1 MWTRQPRWL
10 VADCLRVMEP
20 ARGKSFPSRQRRDL
34 AAPGEDGISSPDHKS
49 FLIFTTNS
57 NDLGTKKR
65 IPGSIPPRTV
75 WKCESDWLVSDWLG
89 IMEPARDESCP
100 SGQRRGSAAPGEDKC
115 LSPDQKSSY
124 ISTTPANRTGKRRS
138 PGSVPFRTAW
148 KPQPH
153 WLVADWLGLM
163 QPARGESCPSGQRRG
178 PAAPGEDRVSSPD

>member
-1 MWTRQPRWL
+1 MGKPQPHWL
-10 VADCLRVMEP
+10 VADWLGLIEP
-20 ARGKSFPSRQRRDL
+20 TRGESCPSGQRRGP
-34 AAPGEDGISSPDHKS
+34 AAPGKDTVPSSDKKNFHISVT
-49 FLIFTTNS
+49 LTTR
-57 NDLGTKKR
+57 GRKR
-65 IPGSIPPRTV
+65 RAPGSKPPRTMR
-75 WKCESDWLVSDWLG
+75 KPQPYWLVADWLG
-89 IMEPARDESCP
+89 FMEPARDESCP

-163 QPARGESCPSGQRRG
+163 QPARGESCPSEQCRG
-178 PAAPGEDRVSSPD
+178 PVAPEEDRVSFPE